1 MSLTPRRRVRLHHPH
16 SRIGASPGTLNP
28 PEGAEPT
35 TVSVMAWGPDALVEQ
50 DEVDLPLLQ
59 ELRAAHP
66 VVWVTV
72 NGLGDLDRLVALGD
86 TLGFH
91 KLSLE
96 DMLNVG
102 QRPKLDDYEAH
113 LYGVTR
119 LPLAGEILQT
129 QQVSLFVG
137 DGFLVS
143 VFEKPSDVLDG
154 VRERIRAG
162 RPVLRGSGVDYLV
175 YAVLDAVVDSYFP
188 LLEQFGQELF
198 ELETNVLDNPR
209 KKQIG
214 RLYEL
219 KRDLVTLRRY
229 VPPLRDLIQSLLN
242 PGNDRLTKQTRT
254 FMGDCLDHARH
265 AADVVESLAGHAD
278 SLIDL
283 YMNLVNLRMNEVMKV
298 LTVISTLFIPLS
310 FIAGLYGMNFDPGI
324 SKWNMPELGWAF
336 GYPYALGL
344 MATCSG
350 GMLIWFA
357 RKGWFK

>member
-1 MSLTPRRRVRLHHPH
+1 MSLKPRRRVRLHQRHARVG
-16 SRIGASPGTLNP
+16 SSPGTLHP

-35 TVSVMAWGPDALVEQ
+35 TMSVMAWGPEALVER
-50 DEVDLPLLQ
+50 DEADLALLQ

-66 VVWVTV
+66 VVWITVT
-72 NGLGDLDRLVALGD
+72 GLADLERLVDLGEA
-86 TLGFH
+86 LGFH

-102 QRPKLDDYEAH
+102 QRPKLDDYEVH

-119 LPLAGEILQT
+119 LPLDGEILQT

-137 DGFLVS
+137 DGYLVS
-143 VFEKPSDVLDG
+143 VFEKPTDVLEG

-162 RPVLRGSGVDYLV
+162 RPLLRGGGVDYLV

-188 LLEQFGQELF
+188 LLEKFGQELF
-198 ELETNVLDNPR
+198 ELETDVLDNPR
-209 KKQIG
+209 KQQIS

-229 VPPLRDLIQSLLN
+229 VPPMRDLIQSLLIPEN
-242 PGNDRLTKQTRT
+242 SRLSKQTRT

-265 AADVVESLAGHAD
+265 AGDVVESHAGHAD

-283 YMNLVNLRMNEVMKV
+283 YMNLVNLRMNEIMKV
-298 LTVISTLFIPLS
+298 LTVISTVFIPLS
-310 FIAGLYGMNFDPGI
+310 FLAGLYGMNFDPEA
-324 SKWNMPELGWAF
+324 SAWNMPELGWKF
-336 GYPYALGL
+336 GYPYVLVL
-344 MATCSG
+344 MAVCSG
-350 GMLIWFA
+350 GMLAWFA
-357 RKGWFK
+357 KKGWFR